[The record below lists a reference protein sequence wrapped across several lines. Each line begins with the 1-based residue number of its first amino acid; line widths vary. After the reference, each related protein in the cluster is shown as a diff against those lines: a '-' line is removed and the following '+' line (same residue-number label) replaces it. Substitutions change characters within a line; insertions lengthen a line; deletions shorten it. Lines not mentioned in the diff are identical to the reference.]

1 LQTTRCQTIRYAID
15 FGIQLPVGPALIIA
29 SQCFVV
35 RACRDRLREHRIK
48 RRWSDSKAAQC
59 SVTEVG
65 LGARIGQGDVMTPI
79 DHAENR
85 ERESFMKIS

>member
-1 LQTTRCQTIRYAID
+1 LQTTRCQTIRYAVN

-29 SQCFVV
+29 SQCFVL
-35 RACRDRLREHRIK
+35 RPCRDCLREHRIK
-48 RRWSDSKAAQC
+48 RRWSNREAAQRT
-59 SVTEVG
+59 VTEVC